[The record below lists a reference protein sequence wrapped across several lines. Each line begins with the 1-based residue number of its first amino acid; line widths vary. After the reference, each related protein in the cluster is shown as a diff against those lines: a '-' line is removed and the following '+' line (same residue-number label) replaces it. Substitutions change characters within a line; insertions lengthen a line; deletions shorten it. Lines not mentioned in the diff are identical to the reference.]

1 MDNMRA
7 STPMS
12 KDDCQ
17 LKIALTCQCKRIVAE
32 SAKLCMLEMFITWK
46 WNYGSAGSPLVHVF
60 FWLICSRMYEADFGA
75 KIFLASRCTSQM
87 IHELVLQIGGVIQ
100 GF

>member
-1 MDNMRA
+1 MRA

-100 GF
+100 GC